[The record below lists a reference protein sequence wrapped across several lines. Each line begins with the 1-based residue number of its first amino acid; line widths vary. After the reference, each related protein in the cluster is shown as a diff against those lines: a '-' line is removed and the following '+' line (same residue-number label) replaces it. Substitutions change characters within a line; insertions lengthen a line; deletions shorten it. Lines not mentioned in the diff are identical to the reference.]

1 MIQSLTTV
9 WRNSVVAACAK
20 ATRFHRRLGL
30 ALALLA
36 LTACDREPSPQAVTL
51 ALEQAIRTE
60 LAAQPADSHG
70 GPALAA
76 EEVAVTDVVIRH
88 AAPVTDYWTVWA
100 TFTLHLGEQRHD
112 QDVTV
117 RLRPEDDGWAVISLE
132 RRPWGQ

>member
-9 WRNSVVAACAK
+9 WPKSVVAAPANAARRRC
-20 ATRFHRRLGL
+20 RFGL
-30 ALALLA
+30 ALSLLV
-36 LTACDREPSPQAVTL
+36 LTACDREPSAEAVAL

-60 LAAQPADSHG
+60 LAAQAAESPAG
-70 GPALAA
+70 QTLAA
-76 EEVAVTDVVIRH
+76 EEVAVSDVVIRH
-88 AAPVTDYWTVWA
+88 AAPVTDYWTVWT
-100 TFTLHLGEQRHD
+100 TFTLHLDGQRHH